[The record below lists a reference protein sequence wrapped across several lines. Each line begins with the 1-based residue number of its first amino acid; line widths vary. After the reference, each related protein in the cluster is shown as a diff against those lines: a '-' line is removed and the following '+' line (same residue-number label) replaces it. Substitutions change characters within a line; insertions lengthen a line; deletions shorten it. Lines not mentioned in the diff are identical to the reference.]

1 MVKILLLALIY
12 KPLVLTIIAPMAMPH
27 VAFLILST
35 LLAAFQFVKFNK
47 YPKYIFFI
55 FIFLATAPLSFIK
68 SALFIDSYIYNYLFI
83 INFALLFCMV
93 PRIKIRK
100 STIHY
105 CNLALFIC
113 LLVSVLLDH
122 HGSELTKFKG
132 RQTLIG
138 YDNPLWAARD
148 LVIIALFN
156 TWYHGKIS
164 VYIICLL
171 TVVIFV
177 LEARGTFLTFLI
189 LALYNGSI
197 SRILVLTL
205 TALMSVALLVSMNRY
220 SLDYRLFEWSNIISN
235 LDQIPIFGFGVQQY
249 QYHTF
254 TSNLYA
260 HNWVLDYILGF
271 GVIGGMIVILNA
283 IGIHK
288 LLKNKKIGIQ
298 SAILSIPAVY
308 CVNGLTQGDVIS
320 SLLGVVFLLV
330 VALTNFE
337 TNWRE
342 NYDYT

>member
-1 MVKILLLALIY
+1 M
-12 KPLVLTIIAPMAMPH
+12 
-27 VAFLILST
+27 
-35 LLAAFQFVKFNK
+35 
-47 YPKYIFFI
+47 
-55 FIFLATAPLSFIK
+55 
-68 SALFIDSYIYNYLFI
+68 
-83 INFALLFCMV
+83 
-93 PRIKIRK
+93 
-100 STIHY
+100 
-105 CNLALFIC
+105 
-113 LLVSVLLDH
+113 
-122 HGSELTKFKG
+122 
-132 RQTLIG
+132 
-138 YDNPLWAARD
+138 
-148 LVIIALFN
+148 
-156 TWYHGKIS
+156 
-164 VYIICLL
+164 
-171 TVVIFV
+171 
-177 LEARGTFLTFLI
+177 
-189 LALYNGSI
+189 
-197 SRILVLTL
+197 
-205 TALMSVALLVSMNRY
+205 
-220 SLDYRLFEWSNIISN
+220 
-235 LDQIPIFGFGVQQY
+235 QQY